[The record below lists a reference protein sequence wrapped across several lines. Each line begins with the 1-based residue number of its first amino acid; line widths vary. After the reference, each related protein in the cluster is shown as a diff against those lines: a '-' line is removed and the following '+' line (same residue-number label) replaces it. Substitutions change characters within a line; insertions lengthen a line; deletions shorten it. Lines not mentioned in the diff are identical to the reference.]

1 MRSKIDPMKKKIARS
16 LRSHRPLI
24 LNWFRAKGTI
34 SAGAVEG
41 PNNKAKLTTR
51 KAYGFRTYQAIQIS
65 LYHTLGRLPKPEF
78 THTFW

>member
-1 MRSKIDPMKKKIARS
+1 MKKIACS

-41 PNNKAKLTTR
+41 LNNKARLTTR
-51 KAYGFRTYQAIQIS
+51 KAYGYRTYEAIQIS
-65 LYHTLGRLPKPEF
+65 LYHTLGRLPQPEF